1 MDFIYTLIHLLK
13 IYKSTDDE
21 LRGKGK
27 QKVHS
32 VSLKNRPVEQKG
44 ATSLDLQLRRAL
56 ASPPVMSSS
65 SHAASPAPPASDT
78 AEMPSGVKPA
88 TAPYGS
94 WRSPI
99 TADVVA
105 SAEKRLGGIAVA
117 GDGRLLWIESRPE
130 EKG

>member
-1 MDFIYTLIHLLK
+1 
-13 IYKSTDDE
+13 
-21 LRGKGK
+21 
-27 QKVHS
+27 
-32 VSLKNRPVEQKG
+32 
-44 ATSLDLQLRRAL
+44 
-56 ASPPVMSSS
+56 
-65 SHAASPAPPASDT
+65 
-78 AEMPSGVKPA
+78 MPSGVKPA

-130 EKG
+130 EKGRMVIVKEGNEPVDVIPQEFGARTLAQEYGGGAFAVDNSVVVFSNYKDQRLYKQTVGSK